1 MTSDDALTSADALS
15 VFVHEHAER
24 ALRGLLRIERTA
36 ASDLADALSVQTVH
50 DLRTS
55 LRRLRAVLRTFPGSF
70 SGAAA
75 VPASTDRDLRF
86 VARTLSELRDVDV
99 LGEGLLAQVEELPPA
114 LVLGPV
120 REDLTAALARRRQVA
135 VEHVA
140 RRHGRARWRRSV
152 DQLRSWVHDPP
163 RLLEQEPLALLQSTR
178 EEVRDRL
185 RAAGEDPRA
194 LHSVRRTAKRWRYA
208 AELLLPHTSGARV
221 HYEAA
226 TTVHTR
232 LGLMQDAVVAEEFL
246 LEHAST
252 SDHAGHNAFTL
263 GVLHQHAQQRIE
275 EITARA
281 PHLL

>member
-1 MTSDDALTSADALS
+1 MTPEDALIPTDVLSA
-15 VFVHEHAER
+15 FVHEHAER
-24 ALRGLLRIERTA
+24 ALQGLLRIESTPV
-36 ASDLADALSVQTVH
+36 SELEDALSVETVH

-55 LRRLRAVLRTFPGSF
+55 LRRLRAVRRTFSGSF
-70 SGAAA
+70 TAAAA
-75 VPASTDRDLRF
+75 VPASTDGDLRF

-99 LGEGLLAQVEELPPA
+99 LGEGLRQKVEELPPA

-120 REDLTAALARRRQVA
+120 REDLSAALSRRRQVA

-140 RRHGRARWRRSV
+140 LRHGRTRWRRSV
-152 DQLRSWVHDPP
+152 EQLSSWVQDPP
-163 RLLEQEPLALLQSTR
+163 RLLEQDPLALLESTR
-178 EEVRDRL
+178 DEVRDRL

-194 LHSVRRTAKRWRYA
+194 LHSVRRTAKRYRYA
-208 AELLLPHTSGARV
+208 AELLLPHTSGARA

-252 SDHAGHNAFTL
+252 AEHGGHNAFTL
-263 GVLHQHAQQRIE
+263 GVLHQRAQQQIE
-275 EITARA
+275 EITAQA
-281 PHLL
+281 PDLL